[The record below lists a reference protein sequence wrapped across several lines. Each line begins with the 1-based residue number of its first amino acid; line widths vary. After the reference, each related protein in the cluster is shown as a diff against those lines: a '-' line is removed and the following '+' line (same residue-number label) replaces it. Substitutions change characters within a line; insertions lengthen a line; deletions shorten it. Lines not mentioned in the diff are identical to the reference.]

1 MVTYPDGRLTGDC
14 CGDEGLLWLRNWLVA
29 TDLGGPVGYPPTTGW
44 LGIIIT
50 FSGPPVICYI
60 NNKYTSYYVCYVK
73 WFIIF

>member
-50 FSGPPVICYI
+50 FSGPPVI
-60 NNKYTSYYVCYVK
+60 
-73 WFIIF
+73 